1 MKNKHL
7 ILIAIVVILC
17 PLFVNAIMLIPSRWA
32 CGDNPW
38 IGFWGS
44 YLGAILSASA
54 AFLILFVQRKDNRKE
69 NEKNREANKKENN
82 INRVLQLR
90 EITYRQE
97 TEWLNNLQKA
107 VLENLSVY
115 SPNSITSLIDYLL
128 QNDFSQQDDEKVQNE
143 TKELLDKI
151 LMADT
156 TVGMIVASNVTNNIL
171 QYDGLRNDMYEKTC
185 GIICDIQVASVAF
198 FCLNNNRRYN
208 RSLLEKC
215 YSKELSEILLQSET
229 YETYIKLKEFV
240 TSIRKKYYDLFESFR
255 TASIEC
261 IVSENRRVKG
271 ELSAGIN

>member
-7 ILIAIVVILC
+7 ILIAIVVMLC
-17 PLFVNAIMLIPSRWA
+17 PLFVNVIMLIPSRWA
-32 CGDNPW
+32 SGDNPW

-44 YLGAILSASA
+44 YLGAILSAFA

-128 QNDFSQQDDEKVQNE
+128 QFDFSQQDDEIVQNE

-171 QYDGLRNDMYEKTC
+171 QYNGLRNDMYEKTC

-215 YSKELSEILLQSET
+215 YSKELSEILLQSDT

-240 TSIRKKYYDLFESFR
+240 ASIRKKYYVLFERFR

>member
-1 MKNKHL
+1 M
-7 ILIAIVVILC
+7 
-17 PLFVNAIMLIPSRWA
+17 FVK
-32 CGDNPW
+32 G
-38 IGFWGS
+38 
-44 YLGAILSASA
+44 
-54 AFLILFVQRKDNRKE
+54 KDNRKE
-69 NEKNREANKKENN
+69 NEKNREDNKKENN

-171 QYDGLRNDMYEKTC
+171 QYNGLRNDMYEKTC

-208 RSLLEKC
+208 RSLLKKC

>member
-7 ILIAIVVILC
+7 ILIAIVVMLC
-17 PLFVNAIMLIPSRWA
+17 PLFVNVIMLIPSRWA
-32 CGDNPW
+32 SGDNPW

-54 AFLILFVQRKDNRKE
+54 AFVILFVQRKDNRKE

-128 QNDFSQQDDEKVQNE
+128 QIDFSQQDNEKVQNE

-156 TVGMIVASNVTNNIL
+156 TVGMIVASNITNNIL
-171 QYDGLRNDMYEKTC
+171 QYNGLRNNMYGKTC
-185 GIICDIQVASVAF
+185 GIIRDIQVASVAF
-198 FCLNNNRRYN
+198 FCLNNDRRYN

-215 YSKELSEILLQSET
+215 YSKELSEILQQGET
-229 YETYIKLKEFV
+229 YETYIKLNEFV
-240 TSIRKKYYDLFESFR
+240 TSIRKKYCDLFESFR

-261 IVSENRRVKG
+261 VVSENRRIKG
-271 ELSAGIN
+271 ELSAGVD